1 MIMYDLI
8 KYHHELSQLYFQL
21 INKHIHY
28 SAFFCRVKYID
39 RLYITKDVILK
50 LIEYG
55 GLNQTALSELVTKIK
70 NKPTLGDI
78 KYD

>member
-8 KYHHELSQLYFQL
+8 KYHLELSQLYFQL
-21 INKHIHY
+21 IIKHIHY
-28 SAFFCRVKYID
+28 SAFFCTVKYID
-39 RLYITKDVILK
+39 RIYITKDVILK

-70 NKPTLGDI
+70 NIPILGDME
-78 KYD
+78 